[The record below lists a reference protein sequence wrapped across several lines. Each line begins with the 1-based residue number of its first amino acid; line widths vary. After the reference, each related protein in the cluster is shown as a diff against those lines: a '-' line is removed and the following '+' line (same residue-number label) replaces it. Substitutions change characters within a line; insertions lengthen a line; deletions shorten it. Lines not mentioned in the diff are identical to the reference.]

1 MDTATVAT
9 VPAPVAVVTGASRR
23 LGFEIGKALLARGWR
38 LYALHR
44 SETDELAQ
52 LGDAGARCLAV
63 DLADIASVTRVVETI
78 LAETEQ
84 VGLLVNNASE
94 FTPDATD
101 AMVLAHQANRL
112 FQIHATAP
120 MQLMSGLA
128 GALKRGGESG
138 SSALIVNLTD
148 IFVEKPNPAFAAYCA
163 SKAALSNLTLSYAR
177 TLAPHVRVNAIMPGP
192 VQFLPEHTEQQRATV
207 MAETPLAREG
217 GFGSVVQQLL
227 ALLDN
232 DFMTGALIPVD
243 GGRRLT

>member
-1 MDTATVAT
+1 MDSVCVA
-9 VPAPVAVVTGASRR
+9 PAPVAVVTGASRR
-23 LGFEIGKALLARGWR
+23 LGFEISKALLARGWR

-63 DLADIASVTRVVETI
+63 DLADIGSVARAVEII

-101 AMVLAHQANRL
+101 TVTLAHQANRL
-112 FQIHATAP
+112 FQINATAP
-120 MQLMSGLA
+120 MQLMNGLA
-128 GALKRGGESG
+128 GALQRGGAASG
-138 SSALIVNLTD
+138 SPTLIVNLTD

-177 TLAPHVRVNAIMPGP
+177 SLAPHVRVNAIMPGP
-192 VQFLPEHTEQQRATV
+192 IQFLPDHSEQQRATV
-207 MAETPLAREG
+207 LAETPLAREG
-217 GFGSVVQQLL
+217 GFGSVVLQLL

-243 GGRRLT
+243 GGRRLA

>member
-1 MDTATVAT
+1 MDSASVSATPT
-9 VPAPVAVVTGASRR
+9 PVAVVTGANRR
-23 LGFEIGKALLARGWR
+23 LGFEIGKALLAKGWR

-52 LGDAGARCLAV
+52 LGSAGARCLAV
-63 DLADIASVTRVVETI
+63 DLADIDSVTRAVDTI
-78 LAETEQ
+78 LAETER
-84 VGLLVNNASE
+84 VALLVNNASE

-101 AMVLAHQANRL
+101 AVMLAQQANRL

-128 GALKRGGESG
+128 GALKRDGASG
-138 SSALIVNLTD
+138 RPALIVNLTD
-148 IFVEKPNPAFAAYCA
+148 IFVEKPNPVFSAYCA

-177 TLAPHVRVNAIMPGP
+177 SLAPHVRVNAIMPGP
-192 VQFLPEHTEQQRATV
+192 IQFLPDHTDQQRATV

-217 GFGSVVQQLL
+217 GFGSVVLQLL

>member
-1 MDTATVAT
+1 MDSVCVA
-9 VPAPVAVVTGASRR
+9 PAPVAVVTGASRR
-23 LGFEIGKALLARGWR
+23 LGFEISKALLARGWR

-52 LGDAGARCLAV
+52 LGDVGARCLAV
-63 DLADIASVTRVVETI
+63 DLADIGSVARAVEII

-101 AMVLAHQANRL
+101 TVTLAHQANRL

-120 MQLMSGLA
+120 MQLMNGLA
-128 GALKRGGESG
+128 GALQRGGAASG
-138 SSALIVNLTD
+138 SPTLIVNLTD

-177 TLAPHVRVNAIMPGP
+177 SLAPHVRVNAIMPGP
-192 VQFLPEHTEQQRATV
+192 IQFLPDHSEQQRATV
-207 MAETPLAREG
+207 LAETPLAREG
-217 GFGSVVQQLL
+217 GFGSVVLQLL

-243 GGRRLT
+243 GGRRLA

>member
-1 MDTATVAT
+1 MDRSRPAA
-9 VPAPVAVVTGASRR
+9 PAPVAVVTGASRR

-44 SETDELAQ
+44 SETPELEQ
-52 LGDAGARCLAV
+52 LRNAGARCLAV
-63 DLADIASVTRVVETI
+63 DLADIDSVDSAIATI
-78 LAETEQ
+78 LRENRR

-94 FTPDATD
+94 FIPDAAD
-101 AMVLAHQANRL
+101 AVTLAHQANRL

-120 MQLMSGLA
+120 MQLMSGL
-128 GALKRGGESG
+128 GEALRREGVSG
-138 SSALIVNLTD
+138 SPALIVNLTD

-177 TLAPHVRVNAIMPGP
+177 SLAPHVRVNAIMPGP
-192 VQFLPEHTEQQRATV
+192 IQFLPDHTEQQRATV

-217 GFGSVVQQLL
+217 GFGSVVLQLL

-243 GGRRLT
+243 GGRRLA